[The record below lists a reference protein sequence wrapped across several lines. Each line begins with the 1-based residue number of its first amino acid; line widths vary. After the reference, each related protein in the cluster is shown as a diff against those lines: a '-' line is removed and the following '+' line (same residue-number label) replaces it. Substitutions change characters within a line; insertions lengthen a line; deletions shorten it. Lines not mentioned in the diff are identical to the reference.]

1 MKTRVPHLA
10 HWGAFTAVT
19 ENDRLI
25 GCEPFFADADPSPM
39 LNTIPELVYS
49 DKRIRQPMVRRS
61 WLKSRE
67 NSDRTLRGREDF
79 VAVDWDTALDL
90 VAEENRRVRDRYGA
104 SGIFNGSYGWSS
116 AGRVNHARTLI
127 RRFYFQGGGGVD
139 QQGNYSWGAAQ
150 FFLPY
155 VIGTYMPLTGRV
167 TDWPEVVQHA
177 DIFSPSAA
185 WRLKTRRW
193 RPAEQGSIALNR
205 RWSSSAPKARRS
217 STLARCAMIVRRS

>member
-1 MKTRVPHLA
+1 MKTKVPHLA

-39 LNTIPELVYS
+39 IHTLPELVYS

-90 VAEENRRVRDRYGA
+90 VADENRRLGQPYHRHP
-104 SGIFNGSYGWSS
+104 
-116 AGRVNHARTLI
+116 GRSHRAT
-127 RRFYFQGGGGVD
+127 
-139 QQGNYSWGAAQ
+139 GAA
-150 FFLPY
+150 
-155 VIGTYMPLTGRV
+155 
-167 TDWPEVVQHA
+167 A
-177 DIFSPSAA
+177 D
-185 WRLKTRRW
+185 R
-193 RPAEQGSIALNR
+193 
-205 RWSSSAPKARRS
+205 
-217 STLARCAMIVRRS
+217 